1 MTKATLTDV
10 VRASSSRDGSSRDS
24 PGSPSRGIPGSPSRG
39 TPGSPSGSA
48 GSPGREIPLWNADE
62 VNYQVRKIFWE
73 MQFSLKAQDLN
84 RWMRKNAANQT
95 NITFMFCMS
104 AWLGPYI
111 PDHSEV
117 SVYSNNIPGGVYYR
131 AASQMPRL
139 LLVAAFGQQEVADN
153 LKHFL
158 SQLIQAEETLT
169 ADDVKIVDSLVPKDR
184 GPFLYW
190 LLNE

>member
-1 MTKATLTDV
+1 
-10 VRASSSRDGSSRDS
+10 
-24 PGSPSRGIPGSPSRG
+24 
-39 TPGSPSGSA
+39 
-48 GSPGREIPLWNADE
+48 
-62 VNYQVRKIFWE
+62 
-73 MQFSLKAQDLN
+73 MQFSLKALDLN
-84 RWMRKNAANQT
+84 RWMRKKAANPT
-95 NITFMFCMS
+95 NIISMFCMS
-104 AWLGPYI
+104 AWLSPFI

-117 SVYSNNIPGGVYYR
+117 SVYSNSIPGGVYYR